1 MFSKEFEL
9 ITKDISMNNEF
20 MRLNTCIHH
29 GISRLDHSY
38 RVAYYSYK
46 IMKFL
51 KLNYVEGTRAA
62 LLHDFFT
69 DDVDNYG
76 ALGRYRKHP
85 KCALENAKKHFSLT
99 PLQEDIIVKHMF
111 PVTITPPKY
120 LESVIVDIVDDVA
133 SIYER
138 VSATTH
144 EVSYTTMVIVTM
156 ITNFIKFL

>member
-9 ITKDISMNNEF
+9 ITNDISMNSEF
-20 MRLNTCIHH
+20 MKLNNCVHH

-69 DDVDNYG
+69 DEVDNYG
-76 ALGRYRKHP
+76 PIGRYINHP
-85 KCALENAKKHFSLT
+85 KFALENAKKHFDLT

-111 PVTITPPKY
+111 PVTIRPPKY
-120 LESVIVDIVDDVA
+120 LESVVVDLVDDVA

-144 EVSYTTMVIVTM
+144 EVSYTTMVVISM

>member
-20 MRLNTCIHH
+20 MKLNTCIHH

-46 IMKFL
+46 IMKFF

-69 DDVDNYG
+69 DDVSNYG
-76 ALGRYRKHP
+76 PLGRYRKNP
-85 KCALENAKKHFSLT
+85 KCALENAQKHFSLT